1 MKKLLT
7 LLLTALL
14 LFGSLPISALAQ
26 DTPGSDTLTG
36 DYVPGEAIVCVKGS
50 SAGFYG
56 RSAESALL
64 AGAETLMA
72 LDSSANAYSRSAAPA
87 ESLKLVRSDT
97 LSTTELIDELQ
108 KLDTVEFAEPNYIY
122 TVSEGTKD
130 LTGMQWAY
138 DKNGD
143 FGMAIDGWNQ
153 YKTDGTPAPAVDT
166 SGTVVAVLDTGVD
179 YDHEDLKSVMWTAD
193 SSLKA
198 IIGGGDHGYNAIAAN
213 SEGVPY
219 DSTNPMDDHSHGTH
233 CAGIIA
239 ASWNNM
245 GVSGAT
251 SGAQIMA
258 VKAANDKGSIA
269 SADTLRGYAYI
280 QRAVEN
286 NVPVTAINNSW
297 GGISS
302 GKALDRAVT
311 AVGEK
316 GVVSVFAAGNEST
329 DCDNTSKTVSTLRDN
344 PYVIAVNA
352 TDVGG
357 SMADFSNY
365 GATTTDVA
373 APGVDI
379 FSTIPTSM
387 GKADPRL
394 ITAPFL
400 EDFEDETA
408 AKITL
413 KPNEGTT
420 TAYSGDMAFEGS
432 QSLKVTAAAN
442 QGTIESEALNLSA
455 TPYRYLS
462 YMYRAD
468 PTAEQNILA
477 ALTGV
482 SVKTTDLNED
492 GTPKWQPLTQSVSL
506 SGSWAPAAYTLPD
519 NTDYSSFQIRI
530 ATVRVL
536 PDGATSV
543 PGDVYIDNLG
553 LGDDTAAYDYMS
565 GTSMATPAVTGEVA
579 IVAKRF
585 DDKDAAKT
593 AARVIGSVKK
603 IDSQT
608 GKSVSEGLA
617 QVDRALAENTVPV
630 VNSAA
635 ATGDSQLTI
644 GGYFFG
650 SAPTVTIDGTS
661 VPVVSSSDESIVVA
675 LPQGM
680 EAGVKR
686 IEVTSDKGSG
696 HQSFNLGAVKNLY
709 ERLPLPDD
717 ARFYNSYYGSLT
729 GLNGSLYYTG
739 LNSNDTVEL
748 WRYTPGQAENNGW
761 TRLNCDESI
770 FPSANNACTWNGRLV
785 IYTEGPQ
792 GAGIGIYD
800 PDTDTWS
807 RFTTDLTA
815 DLSMPALINN
825 GSEVLLVGGKKTV
838 EGKDIAQTA
847 IIRVDMESQTTE
859 KTGDLITARVSPAVA
874 YTADNSVYVAAGTAA
889 DGSMAD
895 GLEKIENG
903 QSATVRENILP
914 QDLAQSQDY
923 TGAFG
928 TIDGG
933 MILSGP
939 VVTDTDSGQVTA
951 DTYTL
956 NFDTGGFEPTG
967 KIVNT
972 ARVFSGAG
980 TAYRNAFYVLGET
993 NYAENNR
1000 VFSVDRS
1007 VKTLPQPG
1015 EEREKPIDP
1024 VNPVNPATPDSPST
1038 SGNASTGFVGGNAG
1052 ILLAAVLLAACAA
1065 GLLLYRKRNLG

>member
-1 MKKLLT
+1 MKKLLS

-14 LFGSLPISALAQ
+14 LLGSLPISALAR
-26 DTPGSDTLTG
+26 DNGSSDALTG
-36 DYVPGEAIVCVKGS
+36 DYVPGEAIVCVKG
-50 SAGFYG
+50 AGLYS

-64 AGAETLMA
+64 TDAEPLMD
-72 LDSSANAYSRSAAPA
+72 LNSGANAYSRSAAPA
-87 ESLKLVRSDT
+87 ESLKLVRSDA
-97 LSTTELIDELQ
+97 LSTAELIDELQ

-153 YKTDGTPAPAVDT
+153 YKTDGTPDPAVDT

-193 SSLKA
+193 SSLKS

-251 SGAQIMA
+251 SGARVMA
-258 VKAANDKGSIA
+258 VKAGNDLGSFA
-269 SADTLRGYAYI
+269 SADLLKGYAYI
-280 QRAVEN
+280 QSAVEN
-286 NVPVTAINNSW
+286 SVPVTAINNSW
-297 GGISS
+297 GGSS
-302 GKALDRAVT
+302 NGKALDRAVT

-329 DCDNTSKTVSTLRDN
+329 DCDNASKTVSTLRDN
-344 PYVIAVNA
+344 PYVVTVNA

-357 SMADFSNY
+357 NMAVFSNY

-379 FSTIPTSM
+379 LSTIPTSM

-400 EDFEDETA
+400 EGFEDESA
-408 AKITL
+408 AKITF
-413 KPNEGTT
+413 KSNESTT

-468 PTAEQNILA
+468 STADQNILA

-482 SVKTTDLNED
+482 NVKTTDLNED

-506 SGSWAPAAYTLPD
+506 AGSWGAAIFTLPS
-519 NTDYSSFQIRI
+519 NIDYDSFQIRI

-553 LGDDTAAYDYMS
+553 LGDETAAYDYMS

-579 IVAKRF
+579 ILAKQF

-603 IDSQT
+603 IDSQK

-635 ATGDSQLTI
+635 ATGDNQLI
-644 GGYFFG
+644 IDGYFFG

-661 VPVVSSSDESIVVA
+661 VPVGSSSDESIVVD

-686 IEVTSDKGSG
+686 IEVASDKGSG
-696 HQSFNLGAVKNLY
+696 HQSFSLGAVSSLY

-717 ARFYNSYYGSLT
+717 ERFYDSAYGSLI

-739 LNSNDTVEL
+739 INQNNTVEL
-748 WRYTPGQAENNGW
+748 WRYTPDQSESNGW

-770 FPSANNACTWNGRLV
+770 SPSANNACTWNGRLV

-800 PDTDTWS
+800 TDTDTWS
-807 RFTTDLTA
+807 SFTTDLTA

-825 GSEVLLVGGKKTV
+825 GSEILLMGGKKTE
-838 EGKDIAQTA
+838 EGKAIAQTA
-847 IIRVDMESQTTE
+847 IIRVDMAGQTSE
-859 KTGDLITARVSPAVA
+859 KIGDLSVARISPAVA
-874 YTADNSVYVAAGTAA
+874 YTADGSAYVAAGTAA
-889 DGSMAD
+889 DGSMVD
-895 GLEKIENG
+895 GLEKIENC
-903 QSATVRENILP
+903 QSTKLRQNILP
-914 QDLAQSQDY
+914 QGLAQSQDY

-939 VVTDTDSGQVTA
+939 VVTDPDSGQVTA

-967 KIVNT
+967 KIMST
-972 ARVFSGAG
+972 GRVFSGVG

-1000 VFSVDRS
+1000 MFGVDRS
-1007 VKTLPQPG
+1007 VKTLTQPG
-1015 EEREKPIDP
+1015 EKQEKPVDP
-1024 VNPVNPATPDSPST
+1024 VNPVNPVTPDSPST

-1052 ILLAAVLLAACAA
+1052 ILAAAALLAACAA

>member
-36 DYVPGEAIVCVKGS
+36 DYMPGEAIVCVKG
-50 SAGFYG
+50 AGFYG

-72 LDSSANAYSRSAAPA
+72 LDSRTNAYSRSAAPG
-87 ESLKLVRSDT
+87 ESLKLGRSDT
-97 LSTTELIDELQ
+97 LSTAELIDELQ

-138 DKNGD
+138 DKNGSFD
-143 FGMAIDGWNQ
+143 MAIEGWNH
-153 YKTDGTPAPAVDT
+153 YKPDGTPAPAVDT

-219 DSTNPMDDHSHGTH
+219 DAADPMDDNSHGTH

-258 VKAANDKGSIA
+258 VKAANDQGHVA
-269 SADTLRGYAYI
+269 SADVLRGYAYI
-280 QRAVEN
+280 QSAVEN
-286 NVPVTAINNSW
+286 SVPVTAINNSW
-297 GGISS
+297 GGGSS

-316 GVVSVFAAGNEST
+316 GVVSVFAAGNESA

-352 TDVGG
+352 IDVSG
-357 SMADFSNY
+357 SMASFSNF

-379 FSTIPTSM
+379 LSTVPTNM

-400 EDFEDETA
+400 EGFEDETS
-408 AKITL
+408 AKITF
-413 KPNEGTT
+413 KSNAGTT
-420 TAYSGDMAFEGS
+420 TAYSDDMAFEGS
-432 QSLKVTAAAN
+432 RSLRVTAAAN
-442 QGTIESEALNLSA
+442 LGTIESQPLDLSA
-455 TPYRYLS
+455 TPYQYLS

-468 PTAEQNILA
+468 STAEQTILA

-482 SVKTTDLNED
+482 SVKTTELNED
-492 GTPKWQPLTQSVSL
+492 GTPKWQPLTESVTVA
-506 SGSWAPAAYTLPD
+506 GSWGAASYTLPD
-519 NTDYSSFQIRI
+519 KTDYSSFQIRI

-536 PDGATSV
+536 PDGQTTV

-553 LGDDTAAYDYMS
+553 LGDGTAAYDYMS

-585 DDKDAAKT
+585 NDHDAAKT

-603 IDSQT
+603 IDSQK

-686 IEVTSDKGSG
+686 IEVTSDKDSG

-709 ERLPLPDD
+709 ERLPLPDDD

-739 LNSNDTVEL
+739 INQNNTVEL

-1015 EEREKPIDP
+1015 EEREKHIDP

-1052 ILLAAVLLAACAA
+1052 ILLAAVLLAACTA

>member
-14 LFGSLPISALAQ
+14 LLGSLPISAVAQ
-26 DTPGSDTLTG
+26 ENGSSDALTG
-36 DYVPGEAIVCVKGS
+36 DYVPGEAIVCVKD
-50 SAGFYG
+50 AGFYG

-72 LDSSANAYSRSAAPA
+72 LDSSTNAYSRSAAPA

-97 LSTTELIDELQ
+97 LSTAELIDELQ

-143 FGMAIDGWNQ
+143 FSMAIDGWNQ
-153 YKTDGTPAPAVDT
+153 YKADGTPAPAVDT

-213 SEGVPY
+213 SEDVPY
-219 DSTNPMDDHSHGTH
+219 DAADPMDDHSHGTH

-251 SGAQIMA
+251 SGTQIMA
-258 VKAANDKGSIA
+258 VKAANDQGRVA
-269 SADTLRGYAYI
+269 SAGVLRGYAYI

-286 NVPVTAINNSW
+286 SVPVTAINNSW
-297 GGISS
+297 GGGSS

-316 GVVSVFAAGNEST
+316 GVVSVFAAGNESA
-329 DCDNTSKTVSTLRDN
+329 DCDNASKTVSTLRDN

-357 SMADFSNY
+357 SMASFSNF

-379 FSTIPTSM
+379 LSTVPTSM

-400 EDFEDETA
+400 EGFEDEAA
-408 AKITL
+408 AKITF
-413 KPNEGTT
+413 KPNAGTT
-420 TAYSGDMAFEGS
+420 TAYSGGMAFEGS
-432 QSLKVTAAAN
+432 QSFRVTAAAN

-455 TPYRYLS
+455 TPYKYLS

-468 PTAEQNILA
+468 STPDQTILA

-482 SVKTTDLNED
+482 GVKTTELNED
-492 GTPKWQPLTQSVSL
+492 GTPKWHPLAQSVTL
-506 SGSWAPAAYTLPD
+506 AGAWGPAIYTLPD

-530 ATVRVL
+530 ATLRVL
-536 PDGATSV
+536 PDGQTTV

-553 LGDDTAAYDYMS
+553 LSDDTAAYDYMS

-579 IVAKRF
+579 IVAKHF

-603 IDSQT
+603 IDSQK

-617 QVDRALAENTVPV
+617 QVDRALTENTVPV

-661 VPVVSSSDESIVVA
+661 VPVVSSSDESIVVD

-686 IEVTSDKGSG
+686 IEVTTDKGSG
-696 HQSFNLGAVKNLY
+696 HQSFSLGAVKNLY
-709 ERLPLPDD
+709 ARLPLPDD

-748 WRYTPGQAENNGW
+748 WRYTPDQAENNGW
-761 TRLNCDESI
+761 TRLNCDENI
-770 FPSANNACTWNGRLV
+770 FPSANNTCTWNGRLA

-807 RFTTDLTA
+807 RFTTDLVT
-815 DLSMPALINN
+815 DLSRPALINN
-825 GSEVLLVGGKKTV
+825 GSEILLVGGQKT
-838 EGKDIAQTA
+838 ENAKNIAQTA

-889 DGSMAD
+889 DGSMVD

-903 QSATVRENILP
+903 QSAKVRENILP
-914 QDLAQSQDY
+914 QGLAQSQDY

-939 VVTDTDSGQVTA
+939 VVTDPDSGQVTA

-972 ARVFSGAG
+972 ARVFGGVG

-1024 VNPVNPATPDSPST
+1024 VNPVNPVTPDSPSAG
-1038 SGNASTGFVGGNAG
+1038 GNASTGFVGGNAG
-1052 ILLAAVLLAACAA
+1052 ILLAAILLAACTA

>member
-1 MKKLLT
+1 MKKLLS

-14 LFGSLPISALAQ
+14 LLGSLPISALAR
-26 DTPGSDTLTG
+26 DNGSSDALTG
-36 DYVPGEAIVCVKGS
+36 DYVPGEAIVCVKG
-50 SAGFYG
+50 AGLYS

-64 AGAETLMA
+64 TDAEPLMD
-72 LDSSANAYSRSAAPA
+72 LNSGANAYSRSAGPA

-97 LSTTELIDELQ
+97 LSTAELIDELQ
-108 KLDTVEFAEPNYIY
+108 KLDSVAFAEPNYIY
-122 TVSEGTKD
+122 NVSEGTKD
-130 LTGMQWAY
+130 LTSMQWAY

-153 YKTDGTPAPAVDT
+153 YKTDGTPDPAVDT

-193 SSLKA
+193 SSLQA
-198 IIGGGDHGYNAIAAN
+198 IIGGGQYGYNAVSVN
-213 SEGVPY
+213 SNGQPY
-219 DSTNPMDDHSHGTH
+219 DSADPMDDNSHGTH

-251 SGAQIMA
+251 SGARVMA
-258 VKAANDKGSIA
+258 VKAGNDLGSFA
-269 SADTLRGYAYI
+269 SADLLKGYAYI
-280 QRAVEN
+280 KSAVEN
-286 NVPVTAINNSW
+286 SVPVTAINNSW
-297 GGISS
+297 GGSS
-302 GKALDRAVT
+302 NGKALDRAVT

-329 DCDNTSKTVSTLRDN
+329 DCDNASKTVSTLRDN
-344 PYVIAVNA
+344 PYVITVNA

-357 SMADFSNY
+357 NMAVFSNY

-379 FSTIPTSM
+379 LSTIPTNM

-400 EDFEDETA
+400 EGFEDESA
-408 AKITL
+408 AKITF
-413 KPNEGTT
+413 KSNEGTT
-420 TAYSGDMAFEGS
+420 TAYSVDMAFEGS

-468 PTAEQNILA
+468 STADQNILA

-482 SVKTTDLNED
+482 NVKTTDLNED

-519 NTDYSSFQIRI
+519 NTDYDSFQIRI

-553 LGDDTAAYDYMS
+553 LGDETAAYDYMS

-579 IVAKRF
+579 ILAKQF

-603 IDSQT
+603 IDSQK

-635 ATGDSQLTI
+635 ATGDNQLI
-644 GGYFFG
+644 IDGYFFG

-661 VPVVSSSDESIVVA
+661 VPVGSSSDESIVVD

-686 IEVTSDKGSG
+686 IEVASDKGSG
-696 HQSFNLGAVKNLY
+696 HQSFILGAVSSLY

-717 ARFYNSYYGSLT
+717 ERFYDSAYGSLT

-739 LNSNDTVEL
+739 INQNNTVEL
-748 WRYTPGQAENNGW
+748 WRYTPDQSESNRW

-770 FPSANNACTWNGRLV
+770 SPSANNACTWNGRLV

-800 PDTDTWS
+800 PDTDTWNS
-807 RFTTDLTA
+807 FTTDLTA

-825 GSEVLLVGGKKTV
+825 GSEILLMGGKKTE
-838 EGKDIAQTA
+838 EGKTIAQTA
-847 IIRVDMESQTTE
+847 IIRVDMAGQTSE
-859 KTGDLITARVSPAVA
+859 KIGDLSVARISPAVA
-874 YTADNSVYVAAGTAA
+874 YTADGSAYVAAGTAA
-889 DGSMAD
+889 DGSMVD

-903 QSATVRENILP
+903 QSTMLRQNILP
-914 QDLAQSQDY
+914 QGLAQSQDY

-939 VVTDTDSGQVTA
+939 VVTDPDSGQVTA

-967 KIVNT
+967 KIMST
-972 ARVFSGAG
+972 GRVFSGVG

-1000 VFSVDRS
+1000 MFGVDRS
-1007 VKTLPQPG
+1007 VKTLTQPG
-1015 EEREKPIDP
+1015 EEQEKPVDP
-1024 VNPVNPATPDSPST
+1024 VNPVNPVTPDSPST

-1052 ILLAAVLLAACAA
+1052 ILVAAVILAVCAA

>member
-1 MKKLLT
+1 MKKLLS

-14 LFGSLPISALAQ
+14 LLGSLPISALAR
-26 DTPGSDTLTG
+26 DNGSSDALTG
-36 DYVPGEAIVCVKGS
+36 DYVPGEAIVCVKG
-50 SAGFYG
+50 AGLYS

-64 AGAETLMA
+64 TDAEPLMD
-72 LDSSANAYSRSAAPA
+72 LNSGANAYSRSAGPA

-97 LSTTELIDELQ
+97 LSTAELIDELQ
-108 KLDTVEFAEPNYIY
+108 KLDSVAFAEPNYIY
-122 TVSEGTKD
+122 NVSEGTKD
-130 LTGMQWAY
+130 LTSMQWAY

-153 YKTDGTPAPAVDT
+153 YKTDGTPDPAVDT

-193 SSLKA
+193 SSLQA
-198 IIGGGDHGYNAIAAN
+198 IIGGGQYGYNAVTVN
-213 SEGVPY
+213 SNGQPY
-219 DSTNPMDDHSHGTH
+219 DSADPMDDHSHGTH

-251 SGAQIMA
+251 SGTQIMA
-258 VKAANDKGSIA
+258 VKAANDKGNFA
-269 SADTLRGYAYI
+269 SSDSFKGYAYI

-286 NVPVTAINNSW
+286 GVPITAINNSW
-297 GGISS
+297 SGDAN
-302 GKALDRAVT
+302 GKALDRAITVL
-311 AVGEK
+311 GDM
-316 GVVSVFAAGNEST
+316 GVVSVFATGNESS
-329 DCDNTSKTVSTLRDN
+329 DCDNTSKTASTLRDN

-352 TDVGG
+352 TDINGN
-357 SMADFSNY
+357 MADFSNY

-379 FSTIPTSM
+379 LSTIPTSM

-400 EDFEDETA
+400 EGFEDKSA
-408 AKITL
+408 AKITF
-413 KPNEGTT
+413 KSNEDTT

-468 PTAEQNILA
+468 STADQNILA
-477 ALTGV
+477 ALTGIN
-482 SVKTTDLNED
+482 VKTTELNED

-506 SGSWAPAAYTLPD
+506 AGSWGAAAYTLPD
-519 NTDYSSFQIRI
+519 NTDYDSFQIRI

-553 LGDDTAAYDYMS
+553 LGDTAAAYEYMN

-579 IVAKRF
+579 ILAKHF
-585 DDKDAAKT
+585 DDQDAAKT
-593 AARVIGSVKK
+593 VARVIGSVRKTG
-603 IDSQT
+603 SQA

-630 VNSAA
+630 VNSAVP
-635 ATGDSQLTI
+635 TGDSQLAI

-650 SAPTVTIDGTS
+650 SAPTVTIDGVTAA
-661 VPVVSSSDESIVVA
+661 VVSSSDESIVA
-675 LPQGM
+675 DLPQGM
-680 EAGVKR
+680 TAGVKR
-686 IEVTSDKGSG
+686 VEVTSEKGAG
-696 HQSFNLGAVKNLY
+696 HQSFGLGAVSSLY

-717 ARFYNSYYGSLT
+717 ARFYDTYSGCLT
-729 GLNGSLYYTG
+729 GLDGSLYYTG
-739 LNSNDTVEL
+739 LSQDDTVEL
-748 WRYTPGQAENNGW
+748 WRYTSGQTEDNGW
-761 TRLNCDESI
+761 IQLNSDESI
-770 FPSANNACTWNGRLV
+770 YPSSNSACTWNGRL
-785 IYTEGPQ
+785 ILFSDGPQ
-792 GAGIGIYD
+792 GAGIAGISVYD
-800 PDTDTWS
+800 PETNAWS
-807 RFTTDLTA
+807 SFTTELIT
-815 DLSMPALINN
+815 DLSSPSLLNTGN
-825 GSEVLLVGGKKTV
+825 ELLLVGGSKTV
-838 EGKDIAQTA
+838 NETKTAQTA
-847 IIRVDMESQTTE
+847 IIRVDIGGQNAE
-859 KTGDLITARVSPAVA
+859 KIGDLSVARISPAVA
-874 YTADNSVYVAAGTAA
+874 YTADGSAYVAAGTAA
-889 DGSMAD
+889 DGSMVD

-903 QSATVRENILP
+903 QSSMVRDKILP
-914 QDLAQSQDY
+914 QGLAQSQNY
-923 TGAFG
+923 TGAWG
-928 TIDGG
+928 TLDGG

-939 VVTDTDSGQVTA
+939 VVTDPDSGQVTA

-972 ARVFSGAG
+972 GRVYNGVG
-980 TAYRNAFYVLGET
+980 TAYQNAFYILGET

-1007 VKTLPQPG
+1007 VKTLTQPG
-1015 EEREKPIDP
+1015 EEREKPVDP
-1024 VNPVNPATPDSPST
+1024 VNPVTPDSPGA

-1052 ILLAAVLLAACAA
+1052 ILVAAVILAVCAA

>member
-1 MKKLLT
+1 MKKLLA

-14 LFGSLPISALAQ
+14 LLGSLPISALAR
-26 DTPGSDTLTG
+26 DNGSSDALTG
-36 DYVPGEAIVCVKGS
+36 DYVPGEAIVCVKG
-50 SAGFYG
+50 AGLYS

-64 AGAETLMA
+64 TDAEPLMD
-72 LDSSANAYSRSAAPA
+72 LNSGANAYSRSAAPA
-87 ESLKLVRSDT
+87 ESLKLVRSDA
-97 LSTTELIDELQ
+97 LSTAELIDELQ

-153 YKTDGTPAPAVDT
+153 YKTDGTPDPAVDT

-193 SSLKA
+193 SSLKS

-251 SGAQIMA
+251 SGARVMA
-258 VKAANDKGSIA
+258 VKAGNDLGSFA
-269 SADTLRGYAYI
+269 SADLLKGYAYI
-280 QRAVEN
+280 QSAVEN
-286 NVPVTAINNSW
+286 SVPVTAINNSW
-297 GGISS
+297 GGSS
-302 GKALDRAVT
+302 NGKALDRAVT

-329 DCDNTSKTVSTLRDN
+329 DCDNASKTVSTLRDN
-344 PYVIAVNA
+344 PYVVTVNA

-357 SMADFSNY
+357 NMAVFSNY

-379 FSTIPTSM
+379 LSTIPTSM

-400 EDFEDETA
+400 EGFEDESA
-408 AKITL
+408 AKITF
-413 KPNEGTT
+413 KSNESTT

-468 PTAEQNILA
+468 STADQNILA

-482 SVKTTDLNED
+482 NVKTTDLNED

-506 SGSWAPAAYTLPD
+506 AGSWGAAIFTLPS
-519 NTDYSSFQIRI
+519 NIDYDSFQIRI

-553 LGDDTAAYDYMS
+553 LGDETAAYDYMS

-579 IVAKRF
+579 ILAKQF

-603 IDSQT
+603 IDSQK

-635 ATGDSQLTI
+635 ATGDNQLI
-644 GGYFFG
+644 IDGYFFG

-661 VPVVSSSDESIVVA
+661 VPVGSSSDESIVVD

-686 IEVTSDKGSG
+686 IEVASDKGSG
-696 HQSFNLGAVKNLY
+696 HQSFSLGAVSSLY

-717 ARFYNSYYGSLT
+717 ERFYDSAYGSLI

-739 LNSNDTVEL
+739 INQNNTVEL
-748 WRYTPGQAENNGW
+748 WRYTPDQSESNGW

-770 FPSANNACTWNGRLV
+770 SPSANNACTWNGRLV

-800 PDTDTWS
+800 TDTDTWS
-807 RFTTDLTA
+807 SFTTDLTA

-825 GSEVLLVGGKKTV
+825 GSEILLMGGKKTE
-838 EGKDIAQTA
+838 EGKAIAQTA
-847 IIRVDMESQTTE
+847 IIRVDMAGQTSE
-859 KTGDLITARVSPAVA
+859 KIGDLSVARISPAVA
-874 YTADNSVYVAAGTAA
+874 YTADGSAYVAAGTAA
-889 DGSMAD
+889 DGSMVD

-903 QSATVRENILP
+903 QSTMLRQNILP
-914 QDLAQSQDY
+914 QGLAQSQDY

-939 VVTDTDSGQVTA
+939 VVTDPDSGQVTA

-967 KIVNT
+967 KIMST
-972 ARVFSGAG
+972 GRVFSGVG

-1000 VFSVDRS
+1000 MFGVDRS
-1007 VKTLPQPG
+1007 VKTLTQPG
-1015 EEREKPIDP
+1015 EKQEKPVDP
-1024 VNPVNPATPDSPST
+1024 VNPVNPVTPDSPST

-1052 ILLAAVLLAACAA
+1052 ILVAAVILAVCAA

>member
-1 MKKLLT
+1 MKKLLS

-14 LFGSLPISALAQ
+14 LLGSLPISALAR
-26 DTPGSDTLTG
+26 DNGSSDALTG
-36 DYVPGEAIVCVKGS
+36 DYVPGEAIVCVKG
-50 SAGFYG
+50 AGLYS

-64 AGAETLMA
+64 TDAEPLMD
-72 LDSSANAYSRSAAPA
+72 LNSGANAYSRSAAPA
-87 ESLKLVRSDT
+87 ESLKLVRSDA
-97 LSTTELIDELQ
+97 LSTAELIDELQ

-153 YKTDGTPAPAVDT
+153 YKTDGTPDPAVDT

-193 SSLKA
+193 SSLKS

-251 SGAQIMA
+251 SGARVMA
-258 VKAANDKGSIA
+258 VKAGNDLGSFA
-269 SADTLRGYAYI
+269 SADLLKGYAYI
-280 QRAVEN
+280 QSAVEN
-286 NVPVTAINNSW
+286 SVPVTAINNSW
-297 GGISS
+297 GGSS
-302 GKALDRAVT
+302 NGKALDRAVT

-329 DCDNTSKTVSTLRDN
+329 DCDNASKTVSTLRDN
-344 PYVIAVNA
+344 PYVVTVNA

-357 SMADFSNY
+357 NMAVFSNY

-379 FSTIPTSM
+379 LSTIPTSM

-400 EDFEDETA
+400 EGFEDESA
-408 AKITL
+408 AKITF
-413 KPNEGTT
+413 KSNESTT

-468 PTAEQNILA
+468 STADQNILA

-482 SVKTTDLNED
+482 NVKTTDLNED

-506 SGSWAPAAYTLPD
+506 AGSWGAAIFTLPS
-519 NTDYSSFQIRI
+519 NIDYDSFQIRI

-553 LGDDTAAYDYMS
+553 LGDETAAYDYMS

-579 IVAKRF
+579 ILAKQF

-603 IDSQT
+603 IDSQK

-635 ATGDSQLTI
+635 ATGDNQLI
-644 GGYFFG
+644 IDGYFFG

-661 VPVVSSSDESIVVA
+661 VPVGSSSDESIVVD

-686 IEVTSDKGSG
+686 IEVASDKGSG
-696 HQSFNLGAVKNLY
+696 HQSFSLGAVSSLY

-717 ARFYNSYYGSLT
+717 ERFYDSAYGSLI

-739 LNSNDTVEL
+739 INQNNTVEL
-748 WRYTPGQAENNGW
+748 WRYTPDQSESNGW

-770 FPSANNACTWNGRLV
+770 SPSANNACTWNGRLV

-800 PDTDTWS
+800 TDTDTWS
-807 RFTTDLTA
+807 SFTTDLTA

-825 GSEVLLVGGKKTV
+825 GSEILLMGGKKTE
-838 EGKDIAQTA
+838 EGKAIAQTA
-847 IIRVDMESQTTE
+847 IIRVDMAGQTSE
-859 KTGDLITARVSPAVA
+859 KIGDLSVARISPAVA
-874 YTADNSVYVAAGTAA
+874 YTADGSAYVAAGTAA
-889 DGSMAD
+889 DGSMVD

-903 QSATVRENILP
+903 QSTMLRQNILP
-914 QDLAQSQDY
+914 QGLAQSQDY

-939 VVTDTDSGQVTA
+939 VVTDPDSGQVTA

-967 KIVNT
+967 KIMST
-972 ARVFSGAG
+972 GRVFSGVG

-1000 VFSVDRS
+1000 MFGVDRS
-1007 VKTLPQPG
+1007 VKTLTQPG
-1015 EEREKPIDP
+1015 EKQEKPVDP
-1024 VNPVNPATPDSPST
+1024 VNPVNPVTPDSPST

-1052 ILLAAVLLAACAA
+1052 ILAAAALLAACAA